1 MEMYANEVETK
12 EKEKLPDK
20 KLTITIYL
28 LVPKVFSLS
37 ALFLLYRKIFYLQTV
52 WASSCADT

>member
-28 LVPKVFSLS
+28 LVPKVFLLS
-37 ALFLLYRKIFYLQTV
+37 ALFLLYRKIFYFQTV
-52 WASSCADT
+52 